1 MFLNSH
7 FGQKQIWNLQAG
19 GNREGLNF
27 QQIRSFEIH
36 LPPLNEQK
44 RIVEIFNAIDT
55 KLDLIEQLEFE
66 TQNLKKGLMQKLLT
80 GEWRV
85 PLDCDEEAAA

>member
-1 MFLNSH
+1 M
-7 FGQKQIWNLQAG
+7 
-19 GNREGLNF
+19 NF